1 VERIDGVRV
10 WEQPWPQADPALLS
24 SDTFTLILQV
34 NGKLRDRI
42 EAPAEAEEA
51 ELLAL
56 AHASEKVSQ
65 HVDGKEVVKEI
76 VVPGKLV
83 NIVAR

>member
-1 VERIDGVRV
+1 L
-10 WEQPWPQADPALLS
+10 A

-42 EAPAEAEEA
+42 EAPSGAAEK
-51 ELLAL
+51 ELLEL
-56 AHASEKVSQ
+56 AHASDKVSQ
-65 HVDGKEVVKEI
+65 HVDGKEIVKEI